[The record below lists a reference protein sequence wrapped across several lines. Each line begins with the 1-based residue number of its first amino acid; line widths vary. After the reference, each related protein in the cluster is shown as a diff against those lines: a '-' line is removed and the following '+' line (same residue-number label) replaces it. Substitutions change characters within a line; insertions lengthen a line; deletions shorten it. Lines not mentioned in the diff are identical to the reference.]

1 MNGIDI
7 IKEAMK
13 SKGWTM
19 SALAKELGYATPNGV
34 RSRLTQSKNLRVDVF
49 VKFLNEMG
57 FEVVVLSKTG
67 SKEQWIL
74 TENNPED

>member
-1 MNGIDI
+1 MNAIEI

-19 SALAKELGYATPNGV
+19 SALAKQLGYANPNGV
-34 RSRLTQSKNLRVDVF
+34 RSRLTQSKNLRLDVF

-57 FEVVVLSKTG
+57 FEVMVVSKTG
-67 SKEQWIL
+67 SKEQWVL
-74 TENNPED
+74 TVNDTED